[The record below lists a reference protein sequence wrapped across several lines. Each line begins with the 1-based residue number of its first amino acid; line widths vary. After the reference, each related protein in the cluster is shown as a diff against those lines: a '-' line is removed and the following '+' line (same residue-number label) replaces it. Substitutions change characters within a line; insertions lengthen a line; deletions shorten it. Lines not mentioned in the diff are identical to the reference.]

1 MSHKWFQ
8 RCLKDLSK
16 ESLRQTIRDMPFL
29 THQNVCKRSTCWWTS
44 RRLILTGP
52 PSQME
57 DIIMYWHLPF
67 RDRTLG
73 GTSDIRRFSWSLRH
87 KLVVFDEEKGHA
99 ELVASYDDSICEA
112 QLPVDTTSPCT
123 PRHLGFYQHLAFE
136 AWTMDINGPCQ
147 ERKKNAWHM
156 EVQDLPLPS
165 ALARATVAGVC
176 PLCCVF
182 KVGST
187 QCLLKLER
195 VRPWLIVWH
204 CVIFFV
210 IETGNFVS
218 VFSKQLLDPSCR
230 GSHGE
235 SHHRS
240 GSPAAGFGVANM
252 LMMKMKIRNRHL
264 VFGAL
269 VQSSFF
275 HIIVEQGA
283 VLKDKL
289 TNIASD
295 LISKVWLTCVFTSKC
310 MMQEIIK
317 VSKCVKCVT
326 LTCNGFLR
334 HIGDTAAEEVDHTV
348 QNLGKTKPSEDAPI
362 TFKALAGLDLSQNLA
377 SFGRAV
383 STSFMAW

>member
-1 MSHKWFQ
+1 
-8 RCLKDLSK
+8 
-16 ESLRQTIRDMPFL
+16 
-29 THQNVCKRSTCWWTS
+29 
-44 RRLILTGP
+44 
-52 PSQME
+52 
-57 DIIMYWHLPF
+57 
-67 RDRTLG
+67 
-73 GTSDIRRFSWSLRH
+73 
-87 KLVVFDEEKGHA
+87 
-99 ELVASYDDSICEA
+99 
-112 QLPVDTTSPCT
+112 
-123 PRHLGFYQHLAFE
+123 
-136 AWTMDINGPCQ
+136 
-147 ERKKNAWHM
+147 
-156 EVQDLPLPS
+156 
-165 ALARATVAGVC
+165 
-176 PLCCVF
+176 
-182 KVGST
+182 
-187 QCLLKLER
+187 
-195 VRPWLIVWH
+195 
-204 CVIFFV
+204 
-210 IETGNFVS
+210 
-218 VFSKQLLDPSCR
+218 
-230 GSHGE
+230 
-235 SHHRS
+235 
-240 GSPAAGFGVANM
+240 M